1 MSMMT
6 GENDQGLRKIIDMT
20 RLISIVL
27 LLIHFYYYCY
37 GAFKEWHFT
46 YGITDRILSNIGHSG
61 LFSDFNKSKL
71 FALAFLFISLIGAR
85 GRKSEKLN
93 YRTALAYLLTGL
105 LLYFISGLILDWKG
119 PIITTIAFIYFTLT
133 ATGYILILSGGVI

>member
-20 RLISIVL
+20 RMISIVL
-27 LLIHFYYYCY
+27 LLLHFYYYCY
-37 GAFKEWHFT
+37 GAFKEWKFT
-46 YGITDRILSNIGHSG
+46 YEITDRILSNISHSG
-61 LFSDFNKSKL
+61 LFSNFYKSKL

-93 YRTALAYLLTGL
+93 YRTALAYVITGIL
-105 LLYFISGLILDWKG
+105 IYFFSGLVLKMDG
-119 PIITTIAFIYFTLT
+119 TLITNVALIYFAVTG
-133 ATGYILILSGGVI
+133 TGYMLILAGG